1 MTDTNPVLDQLTAA
15 AFLVLEASDYRAKG
29 PCQLKV
35 AKVTQGYPALTDS
48 QVAVR
53 VNVTI
58 NRAVFKRGMASLTVE
73 IPDDLVIASV
83 TLE

>member
-1 MTDTNPVLDQLTAA
+1 MSDTNPLLDLTASA
-15 AFLVLEASDYRAKG
+15 YLVLEASDYRASG

-35 AKVTQGYPALTDS
+35 AKVTQGYPALADN

-58 NRAVFKRGMASLTVE
+58 SKAVFKRGMANLTVH
-73 IPDDLVIASV
+73 IPDDLVLASV